1 MNHPSRAGV
10 TLMELLIVVA
20 LISLLVGVSFP
31 TVSAGIDSLRLAGAA
46 DSIAAFL
53 NGALNR
59 AERRQEVVEVSIWRQ
74 ENRLSLRSTAPGFQR
89 ELPLPEGIQIVT
101 VLPELPDQ
109 FAGETGPRRFLL
121 LPGSTVPRVGIVLA
135 NARGARRT
143 VRIDPITGPPQVE
156 AAEQP

>member
-1 MNHPSRAGV
+1 MNQPSRAGV

-31 TVSAGIDSLRLAGAA
+31 TVSAGIDTLRLAGAA

-74 ENRLSLRSTAPGFQR
+74 ENRLLLRSTTPGFQR
-89 ELPLPEGIQIVT
+89 ELTMPEGIEIAA

-109 FAGETGPRRFLL
+109 MAGEAGPRRFLL
-121 LPGSTVPRVGIVLA
+121 LPGSTAPRVGIVLA
-135 NARGARRT
+135 SARGARRT
-143 VRIDPITGPPQVE
+143 VRIDPITGTPQIE
-156 AAEQP
+156 ATEQP